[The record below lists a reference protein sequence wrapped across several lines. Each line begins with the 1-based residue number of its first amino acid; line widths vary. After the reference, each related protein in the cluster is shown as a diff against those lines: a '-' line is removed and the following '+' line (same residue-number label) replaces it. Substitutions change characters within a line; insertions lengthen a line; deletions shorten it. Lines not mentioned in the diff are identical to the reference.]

1 MAQTTEP
8 PKSED
13 RHIIITDLE
22 GEKEFEEEFEKE
34 FNETLEEISREDS
47 RRYSRT
53 MGFILVDD

>member
-1 MAQTTEP
+1 MAQTVEP

-13 RHIIITDLE
+13 RYTTITDLE
-22 GEKEFEEEFEKE
+22 GEKEFEEEFEKR
-34 FNETLEEISREDS
+34 FQKTLEEMSREDS